1 MPLASILIP
10 TYNQAEYLA
19 EAIQSAL
26 DQDYDDLEIIVS
38 DDASTDS
45 TEELAQRFQL
55 HPRLSIKRNATN
67 LGRVGNYRKCLY
79 ELANGEWVLML
90 DGDDYLND
98 PSYVSKAIKA
108 ASLQSD
114 IDLVFANA
122 ARLRDDLNGQI
133 QSAHENHDLPE
144 IIEGCELFLLLA
156 SKKISL
162 FHNTC
167 LYKRHKAIDM
177 DFYRRNI
184 ISSDWESLHRYILT
198 GKVAYLD
205 EVAAVWRIHGRNAS
219 KGISAQERIENLQ
232 AIIGPYQQAK
242 TSQRF
247 PLPVIESWFEKRLSQ
262 TADKDG
268 RTLLKTR
275 DFPGYRNYLRYLKS
289 VHPVVYRRIGLSPPL
304 LVRMLRAR
312 LSMKTP

>member
-1 MPLASILIP
+1 
-10 TYNQAEYLA
+10 
-19 EAIQSAL
+19 
-26 DQDYDDLEIIVS
+26 
-38 DDASTDS
+38 
-45 TEELAQRFQL
+45 
-55 HPRLSIKRNATN
+55 
-67 LGRVGNYRKCLY
+67 VGNYRKCLY

-289 VHPVVYRRIGLSPPL
+289 VHPVVYTGALDYPPPARQDASGPFKHENALTASIIHPKGCRTAKGRYLL
-304 LVRMLRAR
+304 LVQTLPRSILAISFPNGPDHIYKQRSVNGSA
-312 LSMKTP
+312 

>member
-1 MPLASILIP
+1 
-10 TYNQAEYLA
+10 
-19 EAIQSAL
+19 
-26 DQDYDDLEIIVS
+26 
-38 DDASTDS
+38 
-45 TEELAQRFQL
+45 
-55 HPRLSIKRNATN
+55 
-67 LGRVGNYRKCLY
+67 VGNYRKCLY

-90 DGDDYLND
+90 DGDDYLCD
-98 PSYVSKAIKA
+98 QSYVSKTIKA
-108 ASLQSD
+108 TSLESD

-122 ARLRDDLNGQI
+122 TRLRADLNGQI
-133 QSAHENHDLPE
+133 QPSHENHGLPE

-205 EVAAVWRIHGRNAS
+205 EVAAVWRLHGRNATRI
-219 KGISAQERIENLQ
+219 ISTQERIENLQ

-262 TADKDG
+262 AAANDV

-275 DFPGYRNYLRYLKS
+275 DFPGYRNYIRHLKS
-289 VHPVVYRRIGLSPPL
+289 AHPIVYRRIRRSPAL
-304 LVRMLRAR
+304 LVKMLRAR
-312 LSMKTP
+312 LSLKTC